1 MEDRTNKLL
10 SALTLEN
17 EALRQQLA
25 SFLPPLPT
33 EEGRREVGGGGRETS
48 QDVESDSSSLAPGK
62 DGGGGG
68 GSSPPPLY
76 LVLNAIGKDKN
87 IGSLLRTAVAFG
99 VKEVCVCGANAKSV
113 TTFGA
118 KGTERYGV
126 IRDFPGRGG
135 LEACSRWLR
144 EQGVAL
150 IGLEITR
157 EAVPI
162 SSRPFSGPT
171 AIMPGNETLG
181 LTDAQK
187 ALCSGFTYIPQF
199 GNGTA
204 SLNVAAATAIALHS
218 FATWAGYE
226 ERPREVGVDKFFVDT
241 ADKRLKGLVGEE
253 QRASIQAER
262 ALVREVDGLLD
273 DFPPVEF

>member
-1 MEDRTNKLL
+1 MGIR
-10 SALTLEN
+10 SI
-17 EALRQQLA
+17 
-25 SFLPPLPT
+25 
-33 EEGRREVGGGGRETS
+33 
-48 QDVESDSSSLAPGK
+48 PGK
-62 DGGGGG
+62 LA
-68 GSSPPPLY
+68 PPPLY

-99 VKEVCVCGANAKSV
+99 VKEVCVCGANARSV

-118 KGTERYGV
+118 KGTERYGT

-135 LEACSRWLR
+135 LEACSQWLR

-150 IGLEITR
+150 IGLEITKD
-157 EAVPI
+157 AVPI
-162 SSRPFSGPT
+162 TSQPFTGPT
-171 AIMPGNETLG
+171 AIMPGNETMG

-187 ALCSGFTYIPQF
+187 ALCDGFTYIPQY

-218 FATWAGYE
+218 FASWAGYA
-226 ERPREVGVDKFFVDT
+226 ERPREAGVDKFFVD
-241 ADKRLKGLVGEE
+241 AAEKRVKGDVGEE
-253 QRASIQAER
+253 QRAAIQAGR
-262 ALVREVDGLLD
+262 ALERKVDGLG